1 MSKHWLPL
9 SVWPDGQFHE
19 PTDAVCVSVCRQ
31 DPPLTDHPEG
41 QLYEAMLAAAE
52 LLVVVT
58 QLLPLSVAPEG
69 QEKLAIVAGEE
80 SPPIVRQLLPLSV
93 VPEGQ
98 VKFGV
103 AELVEVV
110 VQ

>member
-1 MSKHWLPL
+1 
-9 SVWPDGQFHE
+9 
-19 PTDAVCVSVCRQ
+19 
-31 DPPLTDHPEG
+31 
-41 QLYEAMLAAAE
+41 MLAAAE